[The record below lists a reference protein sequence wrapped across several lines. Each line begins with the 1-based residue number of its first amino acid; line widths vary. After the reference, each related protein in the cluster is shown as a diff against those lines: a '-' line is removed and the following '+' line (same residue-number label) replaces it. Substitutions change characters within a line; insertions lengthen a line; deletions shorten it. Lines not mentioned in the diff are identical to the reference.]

1 MEDEKIAPVP
11 GFDEELDVRRL
22 ACPLPILR
30 AKKSLAGM
38 VSGLVLKVVATDKGS
53 PNDFVD
59 FCKKTG
65 NELLSS
71 AEVSGEFIFLI
82 RRR

>member
-1 MEDEKIAPVP
+1 MAATTMSDV
-11 GFDEELDVRRL
+11 ELDVRRL

-30 AKKSLAGM
+30 AKKSLSAM
-38 VSGLVLKVVATDKGS
+38 SSGQVLRIVATDGGS
-53 PNDFVD
+53 PKDFVD
-59 FCKKTG
+59 FCSKTG

-71 AEVSGEFIFLI
+71 TEENGEFIFLI

>member
-1 MEDEKIAPVP
+1 VNGTA
-11 GFDEELDVRRL
+11 FDVELDVRQL

-30 AKKSLAGM
+30 AKKSLSAMSAGQ
-38 VSGLVLKVVATDKGS
+38 VLKILATDKGS
-53 PNDFVD
+53 PKDFED
-59 FCKKTG
+59 FCSKTG

-71 AEVSGEFIFLI
+71 TEQEGEFVFLI

>member
-1 MEDEKIAPVP
+1 MSSA
-11 GFDEELDVRRL
+11 FDVELDVRQL

-30 AKKSLAGM
+30 AKKSLSAMTAGQ
-38 VSGLVLKVVATDKGS
+38 VLKVVATDKGA
-53 PNDFVD
+53 PRDFVD
-59 FCKKTG
+59 FCGKTG

-71 AEVSGEFIFLI
+71 TEENGEFVFLI

>member
-1 MEDEKIAPVP
+1 MMTAQCDV
-11 GFDEELDVRRL
+11 ELDVRQL

-38 VSGLVLKVVATDKGS
+38 TSGQVLKIVATDKGS
-53 PNDFVD
+53 PNDFID

-71 AEVSGEFIFLI
+71 TEEDGEFIFLI

>member
-1 MEDEKIAPVP
+1 MSDTA
-11 GFDEELDVRRL
+11 FDADLDVRQL

-30 AKKSLAGM
+30 AKKSLAFLS
-38 VSGLVLKVVATDKGS
+38 SGQVLRVVATDKGS
-53 PNDFVD
+53 PKDFVD
-59 FCKKTG
+59 FCEKTG

-71 AEVSGEFIFLI
+71 TEQGDEFIFLI

>member
-1 MEDEKIAPVP
+1 MMGAPHDV
-11 GFDEELDVRRL
+11 ELDVRQL

-38 VSGLVLKVVATDKGS
+38 GSGQVLKVIATDRGS

-71 AEVSGEFIFLI
+71 TEEGGEFMFLI

>member
-1 MEDEKIAPVP
+1 MSDTA
-11 GFDEELDVRRL
+11 FDAELDVRQL

-30 AKKSLAGM
+30 AKKSLAFM
-38 VSGLVLKVVATDKGS
+38 SGGQVLKVVATDNGS
-53 PNDFVD
+53 PKDFVD
-59 FCKKTG
+59 FCSKTG

-71 AEVSGEFIFLI
+71 TEQGGEFIFLI

>member
-1 MEDEKIAPVP
+1 MSDIA
-11 GFDEELDVRRL
+11 FDVELDVRQL

-30 AKKSLAGM
+30 AKKALSAMGAGQ
-38 VSGLVLKVVATDKGS
+38 VLKIVATDKGS
-53 PNDFVD
+53 PKDFVD
-59 FCKKTG
+59 FCSKTG

-71 AEVSGEFIFLI
+71 TERNGEFIFLI

>member
-1 MEDEKIAPVP
+1 MSGVA
-11 GFDEELDVRRL
+11 FDVELDVRQL

-30 AKKSLAGM
+30 AKKSLATM
-38 VSGLVLKVVATDKGS
+38 SGGQVLKVVATDKGS
-53 PNDFVD
+53 PRDFTE
-59 FCKKTG
+59 FCNKTG

-71 AEVSGEFIFLI
+71 TEQGGEFIFLI

>member
-1 MEDEKIAPVP
+1 MK
-11 GFDEELDVRRL
+11 FDMELDARQL

-30 AKKSLAGM
+30 AKKALSQM
-38 VSGLVLKVVATDKGS
+38 NSGEMIKIVATDKGA
-53 PNDFVD
+53 PLDFAV
-59 FCKKTG
+59 FCDNTG

-71 AEVSGEFIFLI
+71 TEQDGEFVFMI

>member
-1 MEDEKIAPVP
+1 MKYDV
-11 GFDEELDVRRL
+11 ELDARRL

-30 AKKSLAGM
+30 TKKSLSQM
-38 VSGLVLKVVATDKGS
+38 SSGQVLRIVATDKES
-53 PNDFVD
+53 PKDFEV
-59 FCKKTG
+59 FCRQTG

-71 AEVSGEFIFLI
+71 SEQDGEYTFLI

>member
-1 MEDEKIAPVP
+1 VSGAA
-11 GFDEELDVRRL
+11 FDVELDVRQL

-30 AKKSLAGM
+30 AKKSLSAMSAGQ
-38 VSGLVLKVVATDKGS
+38 VLKILATDKGS
-53 PNDFVD
+53 PKDFED
-59 FCKKTG
+59 FCSKTG

-71 AEVSGEFIFLI
+71 TEQEGEFVFLI

>member
-1 MEDEKIAPVP
+1 MSGAA
-11 GFDEELDVRRL
+11 FDVELDVRQL

-30 AKKSLAGM
+30 AKKSLAAMGA
-38 VSGLVLKVVATDKGS
+38 GQVLKVVATDRGS
-53 PNDFVD
+53 PKDFAD
-59 FCKKTG
+59 FCSKTG

-71 AEVSGEFIFLI
+71 TEQGGEFVFLI